1 MQEFGYAG
9 KILKVDLSSGK
20 GVLREAEPGL
30 PLSKTGSAEFIE
42 ALVKKI
48 SFREGFGDLLAR
60 GMIKTAEA
68 AGKMAQ
74 DLLCDL
80 ILTRANEARDYD
92 PRLILTNALLYAISG
107 ESLRFP
113 TSPGVKDTHH
123 ALANSGNV
131 DLKQRIWVSQTR

>member
-9 KILKVDLSSGK
+9 KILKVDVSSGK

-30 PLSKTGSAEFIE
+30 PLSKIGSAEFIE

-92 PRLILTNALLYAISG
+92 PRLILTNALKQ
-107 ESLRFP
+107 
-113 TSPGVKDTHH
+113 SPVK
-123 ALANSGNV
+123 A
-131 DLKQRIWVSQTR
+131 